1 MRAIVVSVF
10 LAFLMPGVA
19 VSADNTEA
27 EVEHLLGVIG
37 SSGCTFIRNGKRHD
51 AEDAE
56 DHLRMKYRR
65 GKRYAP
71 TTEKFIERLA
81 SKSSMSRKPY
91 HIECPGEEMVP
102 TGDWLKAKLEDFRT
116 QTQAS
121 L

>member
-1 MRAIVVSVF
+1 MRALYLGIL
-10 LAFLMPGVA
+10 LALLVPGL
-19 VSADNTEA
+19 SAAANTEA
-27 EVEHLLGVIG
+27 EVEFLLKAIG
-37 SSGCTFIRNGKRHD
+37 ESSCTFIRNGKKHD

-81 SKSSMSRKPY
+81 SASSMSKKPY
-91 HIECPGEEMVP
+91 YIECPGDEAMP
-102 TGDWLKAKLEDFRT
+102 TGDWLTGLLDDYRSK
-116 QTQAS
+116 QQAS

>member
-1 MRAIVVSVF
+1 MRVFYISVF
-10 LAFLMPGVA
+10 LGLLMPVMSSAAEPEEEIEYLLDA
-19 VSADNTEA
+19 V
-27 EVEHLLGVIG
+27 G
-37 SSGCTFIRNGKRHD
+37 SSGCTFVRNGKQHD

-81 SKSSMSRKPY
+81 SASSMSKKPY
-91 HIECPGEEMVP
+91 HIECPGDDVML
-102 TGDWLKAKLEDFRT
+102 TGEWLKAKLDDYRSE
-116 QTQAS
+116 QHAS